1 MVLRL
6 KVGGT
11 SMLALGIGLID
22 LESFGA
28 INSNENAGTGSW
40 LGRKPV
46 KMILEMITFK

>member
-1 MVLRL
+1 MGEASV
-6 KVGGT
+6 
-11 SMLALGIGLID
+11 LALGIGLSD

-46 KMILEMITFK
+46 KMILEMVTLK